1 MTRSIIWLS
10 LGALVCAG
18 CSSPPNLENQM
29 KCNWTQWGQGPAH
42 AGTSCATG
50 QMPNKLLSRIAYDPL
65 SGVEAADTPGD
76 EGPEL
81 IVHYATPLIV
91 DDDVYLVVKGGHY
104 IPCEP
109 VGSFGLPDGG
119 FFCGPAARNALQWS
133 VKAFHWNGG
142 SLDEKWTYDTDW
154 KPAPVDLVSWE
165 PPMQPAVAGDFVWIP
180 GAGGTLH
187 QVERST
193 GKLKKKIDPFN
204 DGKYLAV
211 SGVAASTKGEL
222 YYAAMSLDP
231 SDVTVLD
238 DARLVKVSY
247 DGSSSTAK
255 YTDLVVG
262 ALKSSDTCHGSFRQ
276 PPDKAP
282 FPPLTSGG
290 MFKPPPNVQ
299 CSPQRP
305 AISAVPAISADGK
318 TVYIVSKDH
327 LNSRYGFVSAVT
339 SDLKSKW
346 SASLRDRL
354 DDGCGVLMPADA
366 VDNPDGGPGDTGR
379 CRVGAPIG
387 VDLATNEKPVGRVD
401 DTSSSSPMVLP
412 DGTVIYGAFTTY
424 NTFRGHLMHFGAGGD
439 YLGNYDFGW
448 DVTPA
453 AFAHD
458 GTFSVIVKDNHYF
471 NFDGDAGTFFLT
483 RLDKDLKPEWRFQNT
498 NTMSCHE
505 DGGCD
510 DDHPNGF
517 EWCINA
523 PAVDGQGNVFG
534 NAEDGNLYVIGP
546 DGTKKAQH
554 FLKLAIGAAYTPLAL
569 DSKGRIYALNGGD
582 LFVMG
587 E

>member
-1 MTRSIIWLS
+1 
-10 LGALVCAG
+10 
-18 CSSPPNLENQM
+18 M
-29 KCNWTQWGQGPAH
+29 KCNWTQWGQGGTH
-42 AGTSCATG
+42 QGTSCATG

-65 SGVEAADTPGD
+65 SGVEAADTASD

-81 IVHYATPLIV
+81 LVHYATPLIV
-91 DDDVYLVVKGGHY
+91 DDDVYVVVKGGHY

-109 VGSFGLPDGG
+109 VGSFTLPDGG
-119 FFCGPAARNALQWS
+119 VCGVFARNVLQWS
-133 VKAFHWNGG
+133 VKAFHWNGA

-154 KPAPVDLVSWE
+154 KPVSAHLVLWE
-165 PPMQPAVAGDFVWIP
+165 PPLQPAVAGDYLWVP
-180 GAGGTLH
+180 GAGGTLD
-187 QVERST
+187 QVERAT
-193 GKLKKKIDPFN
+193 GKRKKRVDPFN
-204 DGKYLAV
+204 DPKFQTV
-211 SGVAASTKGEL
+211 SGVAASTRGEL
-222 YYAAMSLDP
+222 YYAAMMLDP
-231 SDVTVLD
+231 TDASHLE

-247 DGSSSTAK
+247 DGDTKNVKLPEVMMGAPQST
-255 YTDLVVG
+255 DV
-262 ALKSSDTCHGSFRQ
+262 CHGVFRQ
-276 PPDKAP
+276 PPDQLP
-282 FPPLTSGG
+282 FPPVTDAGA
-290 MFKPPPNVQ
+290 FKPPPNVQ
-299 CSPQRP
+299 CGPQRP
-305 AISAVPAISADGK
+305 GISAVPAISADGK
-318 TVYIVSKDH
+318 AIYFVTRDH
-327 LNSRYGFVSAVT
+327 LNSRYSFLLAVT
-339 SDLKSKW
+339 DELKPKW
-346 SASLRDRL
+346 TASLRDRL
-354 DDGCGVLMPADA
+354 NDGCGVLTPADA
-366 VDNPDGGPGDTGR
+366 VDNPDGGLGDGNR
-379 CRVGAPIG
+379 CRAGAPEG
-387 VDLATNEKPVGRVD
+387 VDPETDQQPVARVD
-401 DTSSSSPMVLP
+401 DSSSSSPMVLP
-412 DGTVIYGAFTTY
+412 DGTVLYGAFTTY

-523 PAVDGQGNVFG
+523 PAVDAQGNVFG

-554 FLKLAIGAAYTPLAL
+554 FLKLAIGAAYTPLAI
-569 DSKGRIYALNGGD
+569 DSKGRLYALNGGD